1 MESQNVSLTCRIKAN
16 PSVNPSSI
24 QWQYNALMA
33 VSVPNNV
40 TKQSHEQDLQHHL
53 KFNISHINS
62 SNNSKPDVR
71 QRNNVKSASSNDSWN
86 YNDNNMDPFVNTKTV
101 QVWKLID
108 GFVTGQGTPGY
119 TIDTT
124 VSIQIDIRRIL
135 KITYK
140 D

>member
-71 QRNNVKSASSNDSWN
+71 QRNNVKSVSSNDSWN
-86 YNDNNMDPFVNTKTV
+86 YNDNNMDPFVNIKTV

-124 VSIQIDIRRIL
+124 VSLQI
-135 KITYK
+135 KCFT
-140 D
+140 